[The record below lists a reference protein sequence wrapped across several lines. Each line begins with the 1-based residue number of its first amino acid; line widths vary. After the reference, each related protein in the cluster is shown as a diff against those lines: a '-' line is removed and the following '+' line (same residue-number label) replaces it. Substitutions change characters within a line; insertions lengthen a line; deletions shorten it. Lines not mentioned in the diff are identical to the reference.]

1 MDIDQRFRPGNGL
14 GGRIILLG
22 DGTEISTEAPDSE
35 MFNQDDE
42 DKDLD
47 SQVNKYHTEQS
58 AGEQKARE
66 GTPDAPQTTES
77 PSSVKTENS
86 DTTSPTPPK
95 DTRLPDKAVA
105 DERSG

>member
-1 MDIDQRFRPGNGL
+1 MELDQRFRPGNGL

-47 SQVNKYHTEQS
+47 SQVDKYHTGQLSAEQN
-58 AGEQKARE
+58 ARE
-66 GTPDAPQTTES
+66 GTPEAPQTTES

-86 DTTSPTPPK
+86 DATSQTPPK
-95 DTRLPDKAVA
+95 DSRLPDKAVA
-105 DERSG
+105 EERSG